1 MGAPRLILHLTK
13 KIVSLF
19 DKFWKLKSTAIQPFT
34 ECSANLRKKERK
46 NNYIGADSAKTQY
59 QTQ

>member
-19 DKFWKLKSTAIQPFT
+19 DKFLKLKSTAIQPFT
-34 ECSANLRKKERK
+34 EVQCKFTKKSEKKQLYR
-46 NNYIGADSAKTQY
+46 G
-59 QTQ
+59 